1 MRIIS
6 RLGLSM
12 ISISDLKISRKL
24 VLGFSAIIAI
34 IAGTGGVTL
43 ANVNTMNEA
52 RAETARGN
60 ATLSAIADAQF
71 RLARQENSVR
81 GWLVSLD
88 TYYLGRVDSH
98 RAKFKEALAT
108 MRELAASET
117 EQLERI
123 NAVEAA
129 ADAWYDGII
138 PLAARLARDPATR
151 SQAAALVG
159 NDGRADQLIGPAE
172 DAIDALIEAERAQLT
187 ANEARSEAAAQ
198 MVGMVVI
205 GGLIISALLAIGV
218 GLALTRMIAAPV
230 TRMTDAMRRL
240 AEGDKT
246 IEVPAIGRQD
256 EIGEMAGAVQVFKDA
271 AIALDRAAAEQ
282 MRLEAQAAEERARN
296 EAIRAATEK
305 EQNEVV
311 ESLAAALDGVAK
323 GDLTRQV
330 TQRFAGRYEKLRD
343 DFNGAVRQL
352 QQAMAR
358 VAQSTQSITSGTN
371 EISRAADDLSR
382 RTETQAASLEETA
395 AALDEITAAVTKT
408 AAGAVHA
415 NNTVADARSEA
426 ERGGEIVSEA
436 VRAMTEIAQSSQ
448 QIAQIIGVI
457 DEIAFQTNLLALNA
471 GVEAARA
478 GDAGRGFAVVA
489 SEVRALAQRSADAAK
504 EIKSLIATSGDHVQS
519 GVARINNAGDAIA
532 SIVAKVTEIN
542 ALVGEIAASAKEQS
556 LGLSEVNTAINQ
568 MDQVTQQNAA
578 MVEQTTAASRSL
590 ADEADGLGQLVGQ
603 FKVAE
608 AGRRQ
613 AA

>member
-1 MRIIS
+1 
-6 RLGLSM
+6 
-12 ISISDLKISRKL
+12 
-24 VLGFSAIIAI
+24 
-34 IAGTGGVTL
+34 
-43 ANVNTMNEA
+43 
-52 RAETARGN
+52 
-60 ATLSAIADAQF
+60 
-71 RLARQENSVR
+71 
-81 GWLVSLD
+81 
-88 TYYLGRVDSH
+88 
-98 RAKFKEALAT
+98 
-108 MRELAASET
+108 
-117 EQLERI
+117 
-123 NAVEAA
+123 
-129 ADAWYDGII
+129 
-138 PLAARLARDPATR
+138 
-151 SQAAALVG
+151 
-159 NDGRADQLIGPAE
+159 
-172 DAIDALIEAERAQLT
+172 
-187 ANEARSEAAAQ
+187 

-246 IEVPAIGRQD
+246 IEVPAIGRKD

-408 AAGAVHA
+408 CRRRR
-415 NNTVADARSEA
+415 ARQQHR
-426 ERGGEIVSEA
+426 RGC
-436 VRAMTEIAQSSQ
+436 
-448 QIAQIIGVI
+448 
-457 DEIAFQTNLLALNA
+457 AL
-471 GVEAARA
+471 
-478 GDAGRGFAVVA
+478 
-489 SEVRALAQRSADAAK
+489 
-504 EIKSLIATSGDHVQS
+504 
-519 GVARINNAGDAIA
+519 
-532 SIVAKVTEIN
+532 
-542 ALVGEIAASAKEQS
+542 
-556 LGLSEVNTAINQ
+556 
-568 MDQVTQQNAA
+568 
-578 MVEQTTAASRSL
+578 
-590 ADEADGLGQLVGQ
+590 
-603 FKVAE
+603 
-608 AGRRQ
+608 
-613 AA
+613 